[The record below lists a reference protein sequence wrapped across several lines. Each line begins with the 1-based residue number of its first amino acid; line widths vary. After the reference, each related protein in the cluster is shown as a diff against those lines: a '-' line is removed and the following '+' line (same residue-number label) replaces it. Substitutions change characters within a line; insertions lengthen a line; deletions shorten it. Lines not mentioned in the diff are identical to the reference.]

1 MGNLGS
7 NKIKVVFIFML
18 LCCVAEQSGAFDAFW
33 VPPVPPLA
41 QYRIDARIDVN
52 QGMIEG
58 SETISFTNTTAR
70 PIKRLVLYW
79 IALGTL
85 DISHNEEP
93 VTVLDRIEDKN
104 GNAYTHI
111 ALAESVLPGESLVL
125 DLTLR
130 MEHPG
135 FIQINKV
142 EIGSVFPYLWW
153 GFDTK
158 DDYDVRI
165 DISKDYLVATSARLN
180 HETGRYQ
187 TQGVRSFGLF
197 LGRGFQ
203 SLEAQAGDVKV
214 SCIFAPDGRECA
226 RLLLDTAVDVIN
238 FYQEHFGFYP
248 TRDLAIIP
256 GMDRP
261 AGGYPVATNMVAIHG
276 MARMHEMPM
285 LHWQWITAHEI
296 GHQYFG
302 EYVLEKDNPGWL
314 WIGLGIYADQQYTQ
328 ARSLGPDKH
337 QGHLTRYCDGMRS
350 GYDTTVAR
358 SAEQMEQIDF
368 DFNSVVIH
376 GKGFAIISALD
387 CILGKDVFSRI
398 VDRFLSEYAGL
409 RLGECEFRAVCE
421 AESGQDLGWFFDQ
434 WIHSN
439 RYLSYEITE
448 THCVKTDTGYCTQV
462 TVKKLGTMD
471 FSVPV
476 QVTFT
481 DGSTQNTFTD
491 RLLPESI
498 VTFESAAPLQQAT
511 IDPEGKLAMIVPP
524 L

>member
-1 MGNLGS
+1 MS
-7 NKIKVVFIFML
+7 SKIKVVFIFML
-18 LCCVAEQSGAFDAFW
+18 LSCVAGQSGAFDAFW
-33 VPPVPPLA
+33 APPVPPLA
-41 QYRIDARIDVN
+41 QYQINARIDVD

-70 PIKRLVLYW
+70 PMKRLVLYW

-85 DISHNEEP
+85 NISHNEQP
-93 VTVLDRIEDKN
+93 VTVLDRIEDN
-104 GNAYTHI
+104 SGNAHTHI

-125 DLTLR
+125 DLTFRL
-130 MEHPG
+130 EHPG
-135 FIQINKV
+135 LIQINKV

-165 DISKDYLVATSARLN
+165 DVSKDYLVATSARLN

-203 SLEAQAGDVKV
+203 SLEARAGDVNV
-214 SCIFAPDGRECA
+214 SCIFAPDGRDCA
-226 RLLLDTAVDVIN
+226 RLLLDTAVDAIN
-238 FYQEHFGFYP
+238 FYRERFGFYP
-248 TRDLAIIP
+248 ARDLAIIP

-261 AGGYPVATNMVAIHG
+261 AGGYPVATNLVAIHG
-276 MARMHEMPM
+276 MARMREMPM

-328 ARSLGPDKH
+328 ARALDPDKH
-337 QGHLTRYCDGMRS
+337 QAHLTRYRDGMRS

-376 GKGFAIISALD
+376 GKGFTIISALD
-387 CILGKDVFSRI
+387 CILGKQVFSRI
-398 VDRFLSEYAGL
+398 VDRCLSEYAYL
-409 RLGECEFRAVCE
+409 RLGEYEFRAVCE
-421 AESGQDLGWFFDQ
+421 SESGQDLGWFFDQ
-434 WIHSN
+434 WVHSN

-448 THCVKTDTGYCTQV
+448 TQCTKTRTGYCTQV

-471 FSVPV
+471 FPVPV
-476 QVTFT
+476 QATFA
-481 DGSTQNTFTD
+481 DGSTQDMLTE
-491 RLLPESI
+491 RLLSESI
-498 VTFESAAPLQQAT
+498 VTFVSAAPLQQAT